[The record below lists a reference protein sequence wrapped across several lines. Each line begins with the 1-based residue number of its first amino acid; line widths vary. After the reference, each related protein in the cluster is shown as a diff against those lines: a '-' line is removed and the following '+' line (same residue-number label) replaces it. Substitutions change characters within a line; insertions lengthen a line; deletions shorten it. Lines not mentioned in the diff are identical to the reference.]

1 MEMSFTGARKMV
13 RAACLGKVE
22 IKEPILDTVSLQM
35 PPVPSSG
42 D

>member
-1 MEMSFTGARKMV
+1 MSFTGARKMV
-13 RAACLGKVE
+13 SAACLGRVE
-22 IKEPILDTVSLQM
+22 IKESILDMVSLQM